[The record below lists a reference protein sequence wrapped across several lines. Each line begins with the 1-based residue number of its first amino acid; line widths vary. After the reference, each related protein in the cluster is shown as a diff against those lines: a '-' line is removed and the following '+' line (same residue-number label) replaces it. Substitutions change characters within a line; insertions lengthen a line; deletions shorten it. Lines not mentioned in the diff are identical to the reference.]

1 MTNKKINK
9 YIEILL
15 IILPSTNPATESKF
29 VIQTKS
35 LINNGSSLINS
46 LIEFTI
52 EINEKTNTIIK
63 VAGINRLT
71 NKYINKNIKVNINI

>member
-1 MTNKKINK
+1 MTKKKINK

-71 NKYINKNIKVNINI
+71 NKYMGTSKNFSKNL

>member
-52 EINEKTNTIIK
+52 EINKKTNTIIK